1 MPGIAP
7 RPLVARCAALAA
19 IGLASGCLLTASPAT
34 AAEHVD
40 WVEIGS
46 STGESWVVPPGVHE
60 ITAHVGGGDGGAGG
74 ASGVDAIPSPGG
86 QGGAIVAY
94 VPVVPGQELVFTTG
108 ESGGDAADAAP
119 GLGGAG
125 WQTGGNGGQNG
136 PADGRDPALR
146 GNSGGGGGGATALTV
161 REVDGS
167 ETVLVVI
174 GGGGGG
180 GGDGAGRQAG
190 TEVRCRGGAGG
201 ASFFAGSAG
210 QCSGGG
216 AGGQSGELEV
226 GEPGGAGASASSS
239 TDGAGGG
246 GGGGGWTSGSGGGSS
261 VFDEAPGGGGAGGGG
276 GGRLFTATG
285 VSYQAG
291 DRASIA
297 GFALLSYD
305 IESQTGIAV
314 ASSAN
319 PSAIGT
325 PPTFEVTVASTE
337 TDAVPVGTVVILAGE
352 SELLA
357 TAVLDADGTA
367 RFTGSFLGAV
377 GTHELIFFYRAADG
391 EPFANSTTTYAQTV
405 EPAAV
410 VPSAPAAPTG
420 TPAPNAA
427 GTPHGLAETGPNLI
441 APGVLLAGLSMIVGA
456 IAISRGA
463 RSNPSR

>member
-1 MPGIAP
+1 MPGIAA
-7 RPLVARCAALAA
+7 RPVVARSAALAA
-19 IGLASGCLLTASPAT
+19 IGLAAGCLLTASPAN

-60 ITAHVGGGDGGAGG
+60 ISAHVGGGDGGAGG
-74 ASGVDAIPSPGG
+74 ASRADAVPSPGG
-86 QGGAIVAY
+86 EGSAIIAY

-108 ESGGDAADAAP
+108 EAGGDAADAAP
-119 GLGGAG
+119 GIGGDGWRAG
-125 WQTGGNGGQNG
+125 GDGGQNG
-136 PADGRDPALR
+136 PADQRDPALR

-180 GGDGAGRQAG
+180 GGDGAGGDSQAG
-190 TEVRCRGGAGG
+190 TDFRCAGGAGG
-201 ASFFAGSAG
+201 RFLPGSAG
-210 QCSGGG
+210 QCNG
-216 AGGQSGELEV
+216 AGGGGRSGELE
-226 GEPGGAGASASSS
+226 GQPGGAGASASGSD
-239 TDGAGGG
+239 DGAGGG
-246 GGGGGWTSGSGGGSS
+246 GGGGGWTSGRGGGSS
-261 VFDEAPGGGGAGGGG
+261 VFDDAPGGGGGGGG
-276 GGRLFTATG
+276 GGGYLFTASG
-285 VSYQAG
+285 VGYVAG
-291 DRASIA
+291 DQGPSA
-297 GFALLSYD
+297 GYALLSYD
-305 IESQTGIAV
+305 IELQTEITV

-325 PPTFEVTVASTE
+325 PPTFEVAVANTE
-337 TDAVPVGTVVILAGE
+337 TDDIPAGTVLILASE

-367 RFTGSFLGAV
+367 RFTESFLNAV
-377 GTHELIFFYRAADG
+377 GTHELIFFYRPADG
-391 EPFANSTTTYAQTV
+391 EPFATSVTTFTQTV

-410 VPSAPAAPTG
+410 VPSTPAAPTS

-427 GTPHGLAETGPNLI
+427 GTPHELAETGSNLI
-441 APGVLLAGLSMIVGA
+441 VPGVLLAGLSMIVGA
-456 IAISRGA
+456 IAISRTA